1 MRPPAIDVRLF
12 LDAPGE
18 SWAYVVKRSG
28 EVIAATDGDD
38 HFSSIGE
45 ALKAALADASDT
57 LQSKKKGVGHAAS

>member
-18 SWAYVVKRSG
+18 SWAYVVKQSG
-28 EVIAATDGDD
+28 EVIAASDGDD
-38 HFSSIGE
+38 HYSRIGE

-57 LQSKKKGVGHAAS
+57 LQSKREGGGHAAS